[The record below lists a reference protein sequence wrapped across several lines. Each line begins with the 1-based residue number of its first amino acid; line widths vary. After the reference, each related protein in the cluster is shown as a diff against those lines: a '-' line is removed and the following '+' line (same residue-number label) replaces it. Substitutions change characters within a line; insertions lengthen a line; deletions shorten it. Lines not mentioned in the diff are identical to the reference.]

1 MKKIWSVMLLLF
13 LISFIVIS
21 FSGCDQLKIS
31 NLKANKHFKLA
42 NKHFSDE
49 KYKKA
54 IVEYEAALQ
63 LNPELK
69 AAFYYLGSS
78 YVSVYKPGDES
89 DKNKEIGKKATEN
102 LQKALALD
110 PENKNII
117 QSLGDI
123 NDKMRDFDQAEKYY
137 LQIQKFTPNDPAS
150 YYNLAGFY
158 NNNAKYD
165 KAIDMYEQ
173 RIALDPA
180 NAEGYLYLAG
190 FYQDKRKWD
199 DAIKNHEIRI
209 QKISEDTTMEE
220 KAKTDFLADAYY
232 RLGVVCWNK
241 SYQTPADVMGSVER
255 LQVVQKGFDAL
266 NKSTEL
272 SPNFPDPWAYLSL
285 LYRQKTIAEPLKK
298 AIYDKEAEKMVA
310 KFQELRKLKLA
321 SEQFM
326 RDLSK
331 EK

>member
-1 MKKIWSVMLLLF
+1 MLLL
-13 LISFIVIS
+13 LVISFVMIS

-31 NLKANKHFKLA
+31 NLNANKHFKLA
-42 NKHFSDE
+42 NKYFTEE

-54 IVEYEAALQ
+54 IAEYEEALK
-63 LNPELK
+63 LNPDLQP
-69 AAFYYLGSS
+69 AFYYLGSS
-78 YVSVYKPGDES
+78 YVSVYKPGDET
-89 DKNKEIGKKATEN
+89 DKNKEFGAKAVEY
-102 LQKALALD
+102 LQKALAID
-110 PENKNII
+110 PNNKNII

-123 NDKMRDFDQAEKYY
+123 NDKMRNFEEAEKYY

-158 NNNAKYD
+158 SNNAKYD
-165 KAIDMYEQ
+165 KAIDMYEK
-173 RIALDPA
+173 RIALNPA
-180 NAEGYLYLAG
+180 DAEGYLYLAG

-209 QKISEDTTMEE
+209 QKIVENTEMEE

-266 NKSTEL
+266 NKSTDL

-298 AIYDKEAEKMVA
+298 ATYDKEAEKMVA
-310 KFQELRKLKLA
+310 KFQELRKRKLA
-321 SEQFM
+321 TEQFM
-326 RDLSK
+326 KDLSK

>member
-1 MKKIWSVMLLLF
+1 MKKLGSVLILLF
-13 LISFIVIS
+13 LTSFIATS
-21 FSGCDQLKIS
+21 FSGCNQLKIS

-42 NKHFSDE
+42 NKYFTEE
-49 KYKKA
+49 KFKKA
-54 IVEYEAALQ
+54 ITEYETALQ

-78 YVSVYKPGDES
+78 YVSVYKPGDDS
-89 DKNKEIGKKATEN
+89 DKNKELGNKATEY
-102 LQKALALD
+102 LQKALDLD
-110 PENKNII
+110 PENRNII

-123 NDKMRDFDQAEKYY
+123 NDKMRNFEQAEKYY
-137 LQIQKFTPNDPAS
+137 MQIQKFTPNDPAS

-180 NAEGYLYLAG
+180 DPEGYLYLAG

-209 QKISEDTTMEE
+209 QKITEDTKMEA
-220 KAKTDFLADAYY
+220 KAKQDFLADAYY

-241 SYQTPADVMGSVER
+241 SYQTPADVMGPVER

-266 NKSTEL
+266 TKSTDL

-298 AIYDKEAEKMVA
+298 AQYDKEAEKMVL
-310 KFQELRKLKLA
+310 KFQELRKRKLA
-321 SEQFM
+321 TEQFM
-326 RDLSK
+326 KDLSSDK
-331 EK
+331 

>member
-1 MKKIWSVMLLLF
+1 MLLLF
-13 LISFIVIS
+13 LTSFIVIS
-21 FSGCDQLKIS
+21 FYGCEQLKIS

-42 NKHFSDE
+42 NKYFTDE

-54 IVEYEAALQ
+54 IGEYEAALE
-63 LNPELK
+63 LNPNLK

-78 YVSVYKPGDES
+78 YVSIYKPGDDSE
-89 DKNKEIGKKATEN
+89 KNKEVGNKATEY
-102 LQKALALD
+102 LLKASEQNPD
-110 PENKNII
+110 NKDII
-117 QSLGDI
+117 QALGDI
-123 NDKMRDFDQAEKYY
+123 NDKMGNFEKAEENY
-137 LQIQKFTPNDPAS
+137 LKIQKFTPNDPDS

-158 NNNAKYD
+158 NNNGKDD
-165 KAIDMYEQ
+165 KAIDQYEQ
-173 RIALDPA
+173 RIALDPS
-180 NAEGYLYLAG
+180 NPEGYLYLAG
-190 FYQDKRKWD
+190 FYQDKREWD

-209 QKISEDTTMEE
+209 QKINENTTMEE
-220 KAKTDFLADAYY
+220 KAKTKLLADAYY

-241 SYQTPADVMGSVER
+241 SYQTPADIMGSVER

-272 SPNFPDPWAYLSL
+272 SSNFPDPWAYMSL

-298 AIYDKEAEKMVA
+298 AAYDKEAEKMVQ
-310 KFQELRKLKLA
+310 KFQELRKRKLA

-326 RDLSK
+326 QDLSK

>member
-1 MKKIWSVMLLLF
+1 MKKLWSVMLV
-13 LISFIVIS
+13 LILTSFIVVS

-42 NKHFSDE
+42 NKYFTEE

-54 IVEYEAALQ
+54 IGEYEEALK
-63 LNPELK
+63 LNPDLK

-78 YVSVYKPGDES
+78 YVQVYKPGDDSE
-89 DKNKEIGKKATEN
+89 KNREFGNKATEY
-102 LQKALALD
+102 LQKALELNPD
-110 PENKNII
+110 NKDII

-123 NDKMRDFDQAEKYY
+123 NDKMRNFELAEKYY
-137 LQIQKFTPNDPAS
+137 LQIQKFTPNDPAA

-165 KAIDMYEQ
+165 KAIDQYEQ
-173 RIALDPA
+173 RIALDPTDP
-180 NAEGYLYLAG
+180 EGYLYLAG
-190 FYQDKRKWD
+190 FFQDKRKWD

-209 QKISEDTTMEE
+209 QKINENTAMEE
-220 KAKTDFLADAYY
+220 KAKVEFLADAYY

-266 NKSTEL
+266 TKSTDL
-272 SPNFPDPWAYLSL
+272 SPTFPDPWAYMSL

-298 AIYDKEAEKMVA
+298 AAYDKEAEKMVQ
-310 KFQELRKLKLA
+310 KFQELRKRKLA
-321 SEQFM
+321 TEQFM
-326 RDLSK
+326 KDLSK

>member
-1 MKKIWSVMLLLF
+1 MKKLWSVMLLLF
-13 LISFIVIS
+13 LTSFIVIS
-21 FSGCDQLKIS
+21 FSGCEQLKIS

-42 NKHFSDE
+42 NKYFSEE

-54 IVEYEAALQ
+54 IGEYEAALK
-63 LNPELK
+63 LNPDLN

-89 DKNKEIGKKATEN
+89 EKNKEIGKKATEY
-102 LQKALALD
+102 LQKALEQNPD
-110 PENKNII
+110 NKDII

-123 NDKMRDFDQAEKYY
+123 NDKMRNFEQAEKYY
-137 LQIQKFTPNDPAS
+137 LQIQTFTPNDPVS

-158 NNNAKYD
+158 DNNAKYD
-165 KAIDMYEQ
+165 KAIEMYEK
-173 RIALDPA
+173 RIALDPS
-180 NAEGYLYLAG
+180 NPEGYLYLAG
-190 FYQDKRKWD
+190 FYQNKRKWD

-209 QKISEDTTMEE
+209 QKINENTTIEE
-220 KAKTDFLADAYY
+220 KAKTELLADAYY

-241 SYQTPADVMGSVER
+241 SYQTPADVMGAVER

-266 NKSTEL
+266 TKATEL
-272 SPNFPDPWAYLSL
+272 SPNFPDPWAYMSL

-298 AIYDKEAEKMVA
+298 AAYDKEAENMVQ
-310 KFQELRKLKLA
+310 KFQELRKRKLA

-326 RDLSK
+326 KDLSK